1 MTLKTSAPNSAE
13 TSPSGGCTRI
23 GGAWHSL
30 VARFALVVVVAA
42 VPWQQANCQETAKE
56 EEEIPSPQ
64 DLVLETPQDRVQ
76 LAVTYYPPIKPGK
89 NVIPVVLLH
98 QFKGSRRDYVELARA
113 LQRAGHAVVLPDLR
127 AHGRSTTMA
136 DAPQRQ
142 PLNPDRLRPAEFQ
155 RMVVDDME
163 AVNRFVRERNN
174 AGQLN
179 MNRMC
184 IVGAEMG
191 ASVALLYA
199 ARDWSWPRIGPV
211 QQGQFVKGLV
221 LISPEW
227 SFKGLTVQPAMR
239 HPAIL
244 QEISILIAVGGRRP
258 AAGREAKRI
267 HDMVRT
273 QRPDPPPNL
282 VAEEKDVFY
291 TELDTALQGTDI
303 LEQGLKI
310 EQYIAQF
317 INLRLIKAPKAR
329 EFDWAERRPPH
340 G

>member
-1 MTLKTSAPNSAE
+1 MTLKMFAPNSAE
-13 TSPSGGCTRI
+13 TSPSEGRPRI
-23 GGAWHSL
+23 GRVWGSL
-30 VARFALVVVVAA
+30 VSRCALAFAVAA
-42 VPWQQANCQETAKE
+42 VPWQPAHCQDATKE
-56 EEEIPSPQ
+56 EDEIPTPQ
-64 DLVLETPQDRVQ
+64 DLVLETPQDQVQ
-76 LAVTYYPPIKPGK
+76 LAVTYYPPIKPDK

-98 QFKGSRRDYVELARA
+98 QFKGSRRDYVELALA
-113 LQRAGHAVVLPDLR
+113 LQRAGHAVILPDLR

-142 PLNPDRLRPAEFQ
+142 PLSADRLRPTDFKS
-155 RMVVDDME
+155 MVVDDME

-174 AGQLN
+174 AGEFN

-244 QEISILIAVGGRRP
+244 QEISVLIAVGGRRSGS
-258 AAGREAKRI
+258 AREAKRI
-267 HDMVRT
+267 HDLLKN
-273 QRPDPPPNL
+273 QRPDPPPNR
-282 VAEEKDVFY
+282 VAEEKDLFY
-291 TELDTALQGTDI
+291 AELDTALQGTDI
-303 LEQGLKI
+303 LGQGLKL